1 MKSFDIER
9 HATELEQDGYTVMHN
24 VMSPS
29 EIEVTKQAIE
39 ETLDAEEAI
48 GRKYGLQK
56 KIFGMRSTLRASIR
70 ISTGCRSVIR
80 NRSRL
85 PVVCSVRT
93 CSHTT

>member
-1 MKSFDIER
+1 MKTFDIER
-9 HATELEQDGYTVMHN
+9 HATELEQNGYTLMHN
-24 VMSPS
+24 VMPPS
-29 EIEVTKQAIE
+29 ELEATKQAIE

-48 GRKYGLQK
+48 GRKYGLQNE
-56 KIFGMRSTLRASIR
+56 IFGMRSTLRASIR
-70 ISTGCRSVIR
+70 ISTGCRSATR